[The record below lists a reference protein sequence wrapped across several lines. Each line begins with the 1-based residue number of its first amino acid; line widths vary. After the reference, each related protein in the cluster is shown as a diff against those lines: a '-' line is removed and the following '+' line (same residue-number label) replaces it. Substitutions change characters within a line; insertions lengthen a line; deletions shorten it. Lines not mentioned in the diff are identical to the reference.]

1 VPRAMPSEIDRLAEI
16 ALRAA
21 LTAAYAT
28 RPEEDTAGH
37 LATARFAFDLAEALH
52 RLAGV
57 QVDLARRSG
66 CTWADVGSAFG
77 VTRQSAHQ
85 RFFTRPD
92 LGR

>member
-1 VPRAMPSEIDRLAEI
+1 MRSSTPIDIDRLAEI

-21 LTAAYAT
+21 MAAAHTT
-28 RPEEDTAGH
+28 RPADDSPGH
-37 LATARFAFDLAEALH
+37 LKTARLAVDLTEALH

-57 QVDLARRSG
+57 QVDIARRHG
-66 CTWADVGSAFG
+66 CTWADVGAAFG

-92 LGR
+92 LGC

>member
-1 VPRAMPSEIDRLAEI
+1 MPGATPRDIDRVAEI

-21 LTAAYAT
+21 LRVRHAAQPT
-28 RPEEDTAGH
+28 EDAAGH
-37 LATARFAFDLAEALH
+37 LTTAHLALDLADQLH

-57 QVDLARRSG
+57 HVDLARRNG
-66 CTWADVGSAFG
+66 CTWADVGAAFG

-85 RFFTRPD
+85 RFFHRLD